1 MNEYRISRDELM
13 RWCRIPVDQL
23 ANHPNSKVDFRMFQT
38 KDETFEGIANLMIEE
53 LKANNKIGKPTKW
66 VLCSGPNGQYKTFIR
81 RVNEERISMKNVWV
95 FQMDE
100 ALDWQGRH
108 NPVLPISGSC
118 EGRMNAIFYDQIDP
132 ALNVPIE
139 RRVFCHLDN
148 MDWIDEKIQ
157 ELNGLDTVYA
167 GVGFKGLIGNNEFP
181 INPYYH
187 ISLEEYKNSRT
198 RITVCNP
205 DTLIAYAERGYG
217 ANTDVC
223 NPMMITL
230 GFKSLLSTKRVVYMI
245 TTGSW
250 KQTVLRVAMFS
261 EPTIE
266 YPVTLYNGVDCERIL
281 FCDKGSADHVL
292 SHDDGRNINKYSF
305 PNLFE
310 EEEQ

>member
-1 MNEYRISRDELM
+1 MQEYRITRDELI
-13 RWCRIPVDQL
+13 RWCQIPVEEL
-23 ANHPNSKVDFRMFQT
+23 ANHPDRKVDLRMSET
-38 KDETFEGIANLMIEE
+38 KAETFEAIGNLMVEE
-53 LKANNKIGKPTKW
+53 LLENNAAGKPTKW
-66 VLCSGPNGQYKTFIR
+66 VLCSGPNEQYKTFIR

-108 NPVLPISGSC
+108 YPVLPISGSC
-118 EGRMNAIFYDQIDP
+118 EGRMNAIFYDKIDP
-132 ALNVPIE
+132 ELNVPVE
-139 RRVFCHLDN
+139 QRVFCHLDN

-157 ELNGLDTVYA
+157 ELGGLDTVYA

-187 ISLEEYKNSRT
+187 ISLEEYKESKT
-198 RITVCNP
+198 RITVVNP

-230 GFKSLLSTKRVVYMI
+230 GFKSLLTAKRAVYMI

-250 KQTVLRVAMFS
+250 KQTVIRVALFS

-266 YPVTLYNGVDCERIL
+266 YPVTLFTGTVPECIL
-281 FCDKGSADHVL
+281 FCDRGSADHAL
-292 SHDDGRNINKYSF
+292 SHDTGRNINKYSF
-305 PNLFE
+305 PKLFE
-310 EEEQ
+310 